1 MEQVPILLATINAKW
16 IHPSLALRLLK
27 ANLGEYETH
36 SEILEFALRQPL
48 EEKTAPVLAAR
59 PRILGISVSIWNH
72 RAVLELLKA
81 LDAAW
86 GRQEAPRPVVVLG
99 GPEVSHL
106 DEDAEILRYADW
118 IIRGDGELVFR
129 DLCAVLLG
137 TPTEIRRIIEPSDR
151 GSPLDKTVSLSLIAD
166 LPSVKEVKGQFIEA
180 KPVNLRGI
188 KSGYR
193 LYTEEDLSRK
203 LVYVEASR
211 GCPFGCAFCLSAAE
225 KEVREFPLEQ
235 FLEEMSSLIE
245 KGARAF
251 KFLDRSFN
259 LNTRRARQIMDFFC
273 NKIKGQENPQSH
285 SAQGRSAQG
294 CSAQDS
300 ALYVH
305 FEIVP
310 SLLPAELREGL
321 TRFPPGSLRLEL
333 GIQTFNRE
341 TAALINRAS
350 NPEGELEALEFLRRE
365 TNAIIHADLI
375 AGLPGEDLGSFGK
388 GFDRLWQAL
397 SVPRRSTAMGGAAT
411 GEGPRG
417 EIQLGIL
424 KRLPGTPLAGWNG
437 KYGMVFSPEPP
448 YEVRETAVLSAAS
461 LDRLRNFARF
471 WELIVNRGSFPA
483 FVPRFLPP
491 GEPVFEK
498 FMDLAENLF
507 ARFGRNWGIDRKEL
521 EKTLGQY

>member
-1 MEQVPILLATINAKW
+1 MEQVPILLTTINAKW

-27 ANLGEYETH
+27 ANLGEYEIYA
-36 SEILEFALRQPL
+36 EILEFALRQPP

-72 RAVLELLKA
+72 RAVLELLKT

-86 GRQEAPRPVVVLG
+86 GREEAPRPAVILG

-106 DEDAEILRYADW
+106 DTDAEILRYAEW

-129 DLCAVLLG
+129 DLCAILLG
-137 TPTEIRRIIEPSDR
+137 TPTGNRRIVEPPVP
-151 GSPLDKTVSLSLIAD
+151 GPPLEKTASLSLVAD
-166 LPSVKEVKGQFIEA
+166 LPSVKQVRGKFIEA
-180 KPVNLRGI
+180 EPADLAAI

-211 GCPFGCAFCLSAAE
+211 GCPFGCAFCLSAVE

-259 LNTRRARQIMDFFC
+259 LNTRRARRIMDFFS
-273 NKIKGQENPQSH
+273 NKMKGRENP
-285 SAQGRSAQG
+285 QGRSAQDRSVQG
-294 CSAQDS
+294 A

-310 SLLPAELREGL
+310 SLLPAELREAL

-341 TAALINRAS
+341 TAALISRAS
-350 NPEGELEALEFLRRE
+350 NPEAELAALEFLRRE

-375 AGLPGEDLGSFGK
+375 AGLPGEDLSSFGK

-397 SVPRRSTAMGGAAT
+397 SVPRRNASPR
-411 GEGPRG
+411 EGPHA

-437 KYGMVFSPEPP
+437 KYGMIFSPEPP
-448 YEVRETAVLSAAS
+448 YEVRETAALNAAS

-471 WELIVNRGSFPA
+471 WELMVNRGSFPVL
-483 FVPRFLPP
+483 VPRFLPP

-521 EKTLGQY
+521 EKFLGQY